1 MDSISPNGTKQ
12 HYNRGLVE
20 GSWKGMKKY
29 LEQDMLC
36 ESLRGQVAY
45 HYDVYPK
52 FGGSSAC
59 FVVSLGGE
67 VVKRFGFMYAIGQMT
82 RQGRLAEK
90 QYLWDIPMADRDEY
104 EDSEFSEALKAY
116 RNQPIAESLA
126 SGNPIQRM
134 FAIVDRR
141 VGKQTLQ
148 RLRDSLQEQ
157 PDWLRPFY
165 EARLTAEG
173 IPF

>member
-12 HYNRGLVE
+12 HYNRGIVE

-36 ESLRGQVAY
+36 KSLWGRVVY

-52 FGGSSAC
+52 FGSSSAC
-59 FVVSLGGE
+59 FTVILDDAVI
-67 VVKRFGFMYAIGQMT
+67 KKFGLMYVIGQMKQ
-82 RQGRLAEK
+82 QGRLAEK
-90 QYLWDIPMADRDEY
+90 QYLWDIPMSERDEY

-126 SGNPIQRM
+126 SPNPIQRM

-141 VGKQTLQ
+141 VGKRTLQ
-148 RLRDSLQEQ
+148 QLCNSVREQ
-157 PDWLRPFY
+157 PEWLRPFY